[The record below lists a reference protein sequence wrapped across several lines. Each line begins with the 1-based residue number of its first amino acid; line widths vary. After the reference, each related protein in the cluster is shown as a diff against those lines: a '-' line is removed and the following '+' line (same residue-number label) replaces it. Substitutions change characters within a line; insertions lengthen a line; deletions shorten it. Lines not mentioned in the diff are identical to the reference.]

1 MYFKRICITTRDVM
15 NIKGYSPRNAR
26 ELLSDVKAY
35 FNKDKKNKLVT
46 FKEFCIYTGIA
57 MEEIERFID

>member
-1 MYFKRICITTRDVM
+1 M
-15 NIKGYSPRNAR
+15 NIKGCSPRNAR

-35 FNKDKKNKLVT
+35 FNKDEKNKLVT

>member
-1 MYFKRICITTRDVM
+1 MYFKRICITTRDVW
-15 NIKGYSPRNAR
+15 NIKGCSPRNAR

-35 FNKDKKNKLVT
+35 FKKEEKNKLVT
-46 FKEFCIYTGIA
+46 FKEFSIYTGIA